1 MIEPLLTGFLLG
13 SSLIIAI
20 GPQNI
25 FVLRQGLIKK
35 HVFLVAAFCSLSD
48 IILIF
53 IGIGGMSLIFS
64 NVINN
69 YSDYLFG
76 ISAIWLTIYSFTRF
90 ISAVKSKKQINMDS
104 NEKGKIFSI
113 MTTLFIITF
122 ANPHVYLDTIV
133 LIGSV
138 SQQFTGSQKY
148 IFGLGSSI
156 SSVFF
161 FFTLAYGSKLI
172 LPIMKSSL
180 SWRVLDMII
189 GTIMLI
195 ISFNLVMQIKLFN

>member
-35 HVFLVAAFCSLSD
+35 HVFLVAAFCSISD

-64 NVINN
+64 NAINT
-69 YSDYLFG
+69 YSDLLFG
-76 ISAIWLTIYSFTRF
+76 ISSLWLTIYAFTRF
-90 ISAVKSKKQINMDS
+90 ISAIKSKEQMNLDS
-104 NEKGKIFSI
+104 NEKSKVFSI
-113 MTTLFIITF
+113 IPTLFIITF

-156 SSVFF
+156 SSIFF

-189 GTIMLI
+189 GVIMLI